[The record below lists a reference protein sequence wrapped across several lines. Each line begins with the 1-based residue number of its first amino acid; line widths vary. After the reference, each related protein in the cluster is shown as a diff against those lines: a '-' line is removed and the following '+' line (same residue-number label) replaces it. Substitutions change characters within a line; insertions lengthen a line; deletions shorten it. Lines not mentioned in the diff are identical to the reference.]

1 VRLGWCGRE
10 NERQGGDDGAVGR
23 MMERLGGTRMTSSEV
38 RVACALW

>member
-23 MMERLGGTRMTSSEV
+23 MMERLGDADDSE
-38 RVACALW
+38 